1 MKRFI
6 ALTLAVISLLCAL
19 TGCNPVE
26 EQPAETTVAPET
38 DPITEPE
45 TEPDTE
51 PDTTIRIGET
61 PLADFTVVYGKDY
74 ESTAK
79 ELAAR
84 LGAVC
89 GAELAIK
96 PQSESTGHHEIAIG
110 VINMEA
116 TTGLGMDDF
125 KIAQVQNAESIAIIG
140 GSTYATDTA
149 CARFAKLFTPEK
161 YKYEFS
167 DLTLAYS
174 LPDRQEYINDFSKLA
189 LHWEFYHE
197 TPEWMLDF
205 EEKYAAFN
213 DVDGRLMSCLHRGE
227 MVYYPE
233 NSAEGLISAVM
244 LGGDMVEIDPRVTK
258 DGVFILLHDAT
269 LTRTTDFAEKAG
281 KNGLPESP
289 NVCDWTYEQLMQL
302 NLKMGTGGDGA
313 AVTPYKIPTLDE
325 AIKICANR
333 LFIRLDVKED
343 TNGKIFWEFDRDIWP
358 LLEKYKA
365 YTTVVC
371 TWHSAFVSS
380 GYKFTRELRERTT
393 ALCGKPILNFM
404 KNGSTGNLVARE
416 IKSYGLSYAMRLT
429 CNFSE
434 YSYKTF
440 LADNKARFEG
450 FKGVIRVYADVHN
463 TNAAYPE
470 NCESEAFYKELYDAG
485 INVQLVNKGFMMC
498 KYIAENFSPTEMS
511 GQ

>member
-6 ALTLAVISLLCAL
+6 SFIIAMIMLSGALVSCNTVEPTDTTAEEVL
-19 TGCNPVE
+19 TTAPV
-26 EQPAETTVAPET
+26 T
-38 DPITEPE
+38 DAGTAPE
-45 TEPDTE
+45 TEPDT
-51 PDTTIRIGET
+51 TVRIGET
-61 PLADFTVVYGKDY
+61 PLSEYTVVYG
-74 ESTAK
+74 EGFETTAK

-84 LGAVC
+84 LSAVC
-89 GAELAIK
+89 GASLAVK
-96 PQSESTGHHEIAIG
+96 PQSEAVGNHEILIG
-110 VINMEA
+110 VANAEA
-116 TTGLGMDDF
+116 KNGYGMDDF
-125 KIAQVQNAESIAIIG
+125 NIAQVQNADSIAIAG

-149 CARFAKLFTPEK
+149 CARFVKLFTPDK

-174 LPDRQEYINDFSKLA
+174 LPDRAEYINDFSKLA

-205 EEKYAAFN
+205 DEKYASYN
-213 DVDGRLMSCLHRGE
+213 TPGGRLMSCLHRGE

-233 NSAEGLISAVM
+233 NSAEGLISAIM
-244 LGGDMVEIDPRVTK
+244 LGADMVEIDPRVTK
-258 DGVFILLHDAT
+258 DGVFVLLHDAT

-289 NVCDWTYEQLMQL
+289 NLTDWTYEQLMQL

-333 LFIRLDVKED
+333 TFIRLDVKED
-343 TNGKIFWEFDRDIWP
+343 ASGKVFWEFDRDIWP
-358 LLEKYKA
+358 LLEKYEA
-365 YTTVVC
+365 YTTVIA
-371 TWHSAFVSS
+371 TWHSVFNAS
-380 GYKFTRELRERTT
+380 GYKFTRELRDRSK
-393 ALCGKPILNFM
+393 ALCGRPLLNFM
-404 KNGSTGNLVARE
+404 KNEAKADLLTRT
-416 IKSYGLSYAMRLT
+416 IKSYDLSYMMRLT

-440 LADNKARFEG
+440 LEENKTRFEG
-450 FKGVIRVYADVHN
+450 FKGKIRMYADVHN

-498 KYIAENFSPTEMS
+498 KYIAENFTATEYTK
-511 GQ
+511 

>member
-6 ALTLAVISLLCAL
+6 ALTLAVISFIGALAGCA
-19 TGCNPVE
+19 PVE

-38 DPITEPE
+38 EPVTEPV
-45 TEPDTE
+45 TE
-51 PDTTIRIGET
+51 PDTTVRIGET
-61 PLADFTVVYGKDY
+61 PLADFTVVYGEGY
-74 ESTAK
+74 EATAK

-89 GAELAIK
+89 GATLSVK
-96 PQSESTGHHEIAIG
+96 PQSEATGNHEIVIG
-110 VINMEA
+110 NA
-116 TTGLGMDDF
+116 NASAGYGMDDF
-125 KIAQVQNAESIAIIG
+125 NIAQVQNADSIAIGG

-161 YKYEFS
+161 YHYEYS
-167 DLTLAYS
+167 DLTIAYT

-205 EEKYAAFN
+205 EEKYAAYN

-258 DGVFILLHDAT
+258 DGVFVLLHDAN
-269 LTRTTDFAEKAG
+269 LLRTTDVADKMG
-281 KNGLPESP
+281 KNGLPNSAELT
-289 NVCDWTYEQLMQL
+289 DWTYEQLQQL

-313 AVTPYKIPTLDE
+313 AITPYKIPTLDE

-333 LFIRLDVKED
+333 IFIRLDVKED
-343 TNGKIFWEFDRDIWP
+343 ANGKIFWEFDRDIWP
-358 LLEKYKA
+358 LLDKYKA
-365 YTTVVC
+365 YTTVIC
-371 TWHSAFVSS
+371 TWHAAFNSG
-380 GYKFTRELRERTT
+380 GYKFTRELRDRTT

-404 KNGSTGNLVARE
+404 KNDAKADLLIRT
-416 IKSYGLSYAMRLT
+416 IKSYDLCYMMRLT

-434 YSYKTF
+434 YSYKAF
-440 LADNKARFEG
+440 LEENKTRFEG
-450 FKGVIRVYADVHN
+450 FKGKIRMYADVHN
-463 TNAAYPE
+463 TNPAYPE
-470 NCESEAFYKELYDAG
+470 NCESAAFYQELYDVG
-485 INVQLVNKGFMMC
+485 INIQLVNKGFMMC
-498 KYIAENFSPTEMS
+498 KYIAENFEPTEIS

>member
-1 MKRFI
+1 MKRFFAFLL
-6 ALTLAVISLLCAL
+6 ALISMLSILS
-19 TGCNPVE
+19 GC
-26 EQPAETTVAPET
+26 T
-38 DPITEPE
+38 TEPE
-45 TEPDTE
+45 TETTETPVLTDPATEPVTEAETTE
-51 PDTTIRIGET
+51 PDTTYRIGGT
-61 PLADFTVVYGKDY
+61 PLAEFTVIYFEGY
-74 ESTAK
+74 EATAK

-84 LGAVC
+84 LSAICGGTLEVSPQGDSVERPEILIGAP
-89 GAELAIK
+89 AED
-96 PQSESTGHHEIAIG
+96 
-110 VINMEA
+110 
-116 TTGLGMDDF
+116 LGIDDF
-125 KIAQVQNAESIAIIG
+125 RIEQKGNSIAIIG
-140 GSTYATDTA
+140 GSTYAIDTA
-149 CARFAKLFTPEK
+149 CARFAKLFTADK
-161 YKYEFS
+161 YHYDFS
-167 DLTLAYS
+167 DITFTYT
-174 LPDRQEYINDFSKLA
+174 LPDRQEYINDLSKLA

-205 EEKYAAFN
+205 DEKYASYN
-213 DVDGRLMSCLHRGE
+213 TPDGRLMSCLHRGE

-258 DGVFILLHDAT
+258 DGVFVLLHDAT

-289 NVCDWTYEQLMQL
+289 YLTDWTYEQLQQL

-333 LFIRLDVKED
+333 TFIRLDVKED
-343 TNGKIFWEFDRDIWP
+343 ANGKIFWEFDRDIWP

-365 YTTVVC
+365 YTTVIC
-371 TWHSAFVSS
+371 TWHAAFNSG
-380 GYKFTRELRERTT
+380 GYKFTRELRDRTT

-404 KNGSTGNLVARE
+404 KNDAKADLLIRT
-416 IKSYGLSYAMRLT
+416 IKSYDLSYMMRLT

-440 LADNKARFEG
+440 LAENKTRFEG
-450 FKGVIRVYADVHN
+450 FKGKIRIYADVHN
-463 TNAAYPE
+463 TNPAYPE
-470 NCESEAFYKELYDAG
+470 NCESTAFYQELYDVG
-485 INVQLVNKGFMMC
+485 INVQLVNKGFMLC
-498 KYIAENFSPTEMS
+498 KYIAENFEPTEIS

>member
-6 ALTLAVISLLCAL
+6 ALALAVISLLGAL
-19 TGCNPVE
+19 AGCTTVE
-26 EQPAETTVAPET
+26 KQPEETTAPVT
-38 DPITEPE
+38 DPVTTPV

-61 PLADFTVVYGKDY
+61 PLAEYTVIYFEGY
-74 ESTAK
+74 EATAK

-84 LGAVC
+84 LGAFC

-96 PQSESTGHHEIAIG
+96 PESESTGNHEIAIG
-110 VINMEA
+110 FSKISA
-116 TTGLGMDDF
+116 TTSGYGMDDF
-125 KIAQVQNAESIAIIG
+125 GIVQVQNTDSISING
-140 GSTYATDTA
+140 GSTYAIDTA

-289 NVCDWTYEQLMQL
+289 NVCDWTYEQLQQL
-302 NLKMGTGGDGA
+302 NLKMGQGGDGA

-333 LFIRLDVKED
+333 IFIRLDVKED

-365 YTTVVC
+365 YTTVIC
-371 TWHSAFVSS
+371 TWHSAFVSG
-380 GYKFTRELRERTT
+380 GYKFTKELRQRTE
-393 ALCGKPILNFM
+393 ALCGKPILNFH
-404 KNGSTGNLVARE
+404 KNEAKADLAARA
-416 IKSYGLSYAMRLT
+416 IKSYGTCYAMRLT
-429 CNFSE
+429 CNFSG

-440 LADNKARFEG
+440 LADNKTRFEG
-450 FKGVIRVYADVHN
+450 FKGVIRMYADVHN
-463 TNAAYPE
+463 TNPAYPE

-498 KYIAENFSPTEMS
+498 KYIAENFEPTK
-511 GQ
+511 

>member
-6 ALTLAVISLLCAL
+6 ALTLAVISLLGALAGCA
-19 TGCNPVE
+19 PVE

-38 DPITEPE
+38 EPVTEPV
-45 TEPDTE
+45 TE
-51 PDTTIRIGET
+51 PDTTVRIGET
-61 PLADFTVVYGKDY
+61 PLADFTVVYGEGY
-74 ESTAK
+74 EATAK

-89 GAELAIK
+89 GATLSVK
-96 PQSESTGHHEIAIG
+96 PQSEATGNHEI
-110 VINMEA
+110 VIENA
-116 TTGLGMDDF
+116 NASAGYGMDDF
-125 KIAQVQNAESIAIIG
+125 NIAQVQNADSIAIGG

-161 YKYEFS
+161 YHYEYS
-167 DLTLAYS
+167 DLTIAYS

-205 EEKYAAFN
+205 EEKYAAYN

-289 NVCDWTYEQLMQL
+289 YLTDWTYEQLQQL
-302 NLKMGTGGDGA
+302 NLKMGTGGDSA

-333 LFIRLDVKED
+333 IFIRLDVKED
-343 TNGKIFWEFDRDIWP
+343 ANGKIFWEFDRDIWP

-365 YTTVVC
+365 YTTVIC
-371 TWHSAFVSS
+371 TWHAAFNSG
-380 GYKFTRELRERTT
+380 GYKFTRELRDRTT

-404 KNGSTGNLVARE
+404 KNDAKADLLIRT
-416 IKSYGLSYAMRLT
+416 IKSYDLCYMMRLT

-434 YSYKTF
+434 YSYKAF
-440 LADNKARFEG
+440 LEENKTRFEG
-450 FKGVIRVYADVHN
+450 FKGKIRMYADVHN
-463 TNAAYPE
+463 TNPAYPE
-470 NCESEAFYKELYDAG
+470 NCESTAFYQELYDVG
-485 INVQLVNKGFMMC
+485 INIQLVNKGFMMC
-498 KYIAENFSPTEMS
+498 KYIAENFGPTETS

>member
-6 ALTLAVISLLCAL
+6 ALTLAVISLLGALAGCA
-19 TGCNPVE
+19 PVE

-38 DPITEPE
+38 EPVTEPV
-45 TEPDTE
+45 TE
-51 PDTTIRIGET
+51 PDTTVRIGET
-61 PLADFTVVYGKDY
+61 PLADFTVVYGDGY
-74 ESTAK
+74 EATAK

-84 LGAVC
+84 LGSVC
-89 GAELAIK
+89 GGTLEVSPQGDSVERPEILIGAPAED
-96 PQSESTGHHEIAIG
+96 
-110 VINMEA
+110 
-116 TTGLGMDDF
+116 LGMDDF
-125 KIAQVQNAESIAIIG
+125 RIEQKGNSIAIIG

-149 CARFAKLFTPEK
+149 CARFAKLFTADK
-161 YKYEFS
+161 YHYDFS
-167 DLTLAYS
+167 DITFTYT

-205 EEKYAAFN
+205 DEKYAAYN

-269 LTRTTDFAEKAG
+269 LNRTTDFAEKAG

-289 NVCDWTYEQLMQL
+289 NVCDWTYEQLQQL

-333 LFIRLDVKED
+333 IFIRLDVKED
-343 TNGKIFWEFDRDIWP
+343 ANGKIFWEFDRDIWP

-365 YTTVVC
+365 YTTVIC
-371 TWHSAFVSS
+371 TWHAAFNSG
-380 GYKFTRELRERTT
+380 GYKFTRELRDRTT

-404 KNGSTGNLVARE
+404 KNDAKADLLIRT
-416 IKSYGLSYAMRLT
+416 IKSYDLCYMMRLT

-434 YSYKTF
+434 YSYKAF
-440 LADNKARFEG
+440 LEENKTRFEG
-450 FKGVIRVYADVHN
+450 FKGKIRMYADVHN
-463 TNAAYPE
+463 TNPAYPE
-470 NCESEAFYKELYDAG
+470 NCESTAFYQELYDVG
-485 INVQLVNKGFMMC
+485 INIQLVNKGFMMC
-498 KYIAENFSPTEMS
+498 KYIAENFEPTEIS

>member
-1 MKRFI
+1 MKRFTSLI
-6 ALTLAVISLLCAL
+6 LALIMLAGIFVS
-19 TGCNPVE
+19 CNTVE
-26 EQPAETTVAPET
+26 PAETTA
-38 DPITEPE
+38 E
-45 TEPDTE
+45 TEEIITNAPATDAETE
-51 PDTTIRIGET
+51 EEKVPNTTVRIGET
-61 PLADFTVVYGKDY
+61 PLSEYTVVYSEGY
-74 ESTAK
+74 EATAK
-79 ELAAR
+79 ELSAR
-84 LGAVC
+84 LGAIC
-89 GAELAIK
+89 GASLAVK
-96 PQSESTGHHEIAIG
+96 PQSESAGNHEIVIG
-110 VINMEA
+110 QANA
-116 TTGLGMDDF
+116 SAGYGMDDF
-125 KIAQVQNAESIAIIG
+125 NIAQVKDADSVAIAG
-140 GSTYATDTA
+140 GSTYATNTA
-149 CARFAKLFTPEK
+149 CARFVKLFTPEK

-167 DLTLAYS
+167 DLTVSYT
-174 LPDRQEYINDFSKLA
+174 LPDRAEYINDFSKLA

-205 EEKYAAFN
+205 DEKYAAYN

-258 DGVFILLHDAT
+258 DGVFVLLHDAT
-269 LTRTTDFAEKAG
+269 LNRTTDFAEKAG

-289 NVCDWTYEQLMQL
+289 YLTDWTYEQLMQL

-325 AIKICANR
+325 AINICANKI
-333 LFIRLDVKED
+333 FIRLDVKED
-343 TNGKIFWEFDRDIWP
+343 TNGKIFWEFERDIWP
-358 LLEKYKA
+358 LLEKHKA
-365 YTTVVC
+365 YTTVIC

-380 GYKFTRELRERTT
+380 GYKFTRELRQRTE

-404 KNGSTGNLVARE
+404 KNGSTGSLVARE
-416 IKSYGLSYAMRLT
+416 VKSYGLCYAMRLT

-440 LADNKARFEG
+440 LADNKSRFES
-450 FKGVIRVYADVHN
+450 FRGVIRVYADVHN

-485 INVQLVNKGFMMC
+485 INIQLVNKGFMMC
-498 KYIAENFSPTEMS
+498 KYIAENFSATEYKN
-511 GQ
+511 

>member
-1 MKRFI
+1 MKR
-6 ALTLAVISLLCAL
+6 LISLFLILVTLLGAFAS
-19 TGCNPVE
+19 CNTPE
-26 EQPAETTVAPET
+26 DPADTTLAPET
-38 DPITEPE
+38 DPVTEPVTEPE
-45 TEPDTE
+45 TE
-51 PDTTIRIGET
+51 PDTTIRIGGT
-61 PLADFTVVYGKDY
+61 PLSEFTVVYGEGY
-74 ESTAK
+74 ENTAA

-89 GAELAIK
+89 GGTLEVTPKGDDVERPEISIISGGTDAE
-96 PQSESTGHHEIAIG
+96 
-110 VINMEA
+110 
-116 TTGLGMDDF
+116 GLGMDDF
-125 KIAQVQNAESIAIIG
+125 KILQKGTALVIVG

-149 CARFAKLFTPEK
+149 CARFVKLFTSDK
-161 YKYEFS
+161 YQYEYS
-167 DLTLAYS
+167 DLEISYT

-205 EEKYAAFN
+205 EEKYAAYN

-269 LTRTTDFAEKAG
+269 LNRTTDFAEKAG

-325 AIKICANR
+325 AINICANR
-333 LFIRLDVKED
+333 IFIRLDVKED
-343 TNGKIFWEFDRDIWP
+343 TNGEIFWEFDRDIWP

-365 YTTVVC
+365 YTTVIC

-380 GYKFTRELRERTT
+380 GYKFTKELRERTE

-404 KNGSTGNLVARE
+404 KNGSTGTLVSRE

-429 CNFSE
+429 CNFSG

-440 LADNKARFEG
+440 LAENKERFES

-485 INVQLVNKGFMMC
+485 INIQLVNKGFMMC
-498 KYIAENFSPTEMS
+498 KYIAENFSATEYKN
-511 GQ
+511 